1 MKLLLAEDTHDL
13 NRAVTAVLN
22 HEGYDVDQV
31 FDGEEALEHLQKD
44 SYDCIILD
52 IMMPKADGLEV
63 LTRLRS
69 QNIITPVLL
78 LTAKAEID
86 DRVTGLDAGADDYLT
101 KPFAM
106 KELLA
111 RVRSLTRRR
120 TRYSAENLSFE
131 DISLDAGSFELTGEN
146 TIRLSIKEFE
156 LLQTLMTNTRHEL
169 TTEYLL
175 EHVWGAEPDAVSD
188 TLWLYVSYLNGK
200 LRAVASKVRIS
211 GERGGSFILSRNPS

>member
-1 MKLLLAEDTHDL
+1 
-13 NRAVTAVLN
+13 
-22 HEGYDVDQV
+22 
-31 FDGEEALEHLQKD
+31 
-44 SYDCIILD
+44 
-52 IMMPKADGLEV
+52 
-63 LTRLRS
+63 
-69 QNIITPVLL
+69 
-78 LTAKAEID
+78 
-86 DRVTGLDAGADDYLT
+86 
-101 KPFAM
+101 
-106 KELLA
+106 
-111 RVRSLTRRR
+111 
-120 TRYSAENLSFE
+120 
-131 DISLDAGSFELTGEN
+131 N